1 MQDLVT
7 LWTYKCIWID
17 VEVDPQSRKEFEG
30 P

>member
-17 VEVDPQSRKEFEG
+17 VEVDPQSRKELEG